1 MSINLLCA
9 FCLWTLTKSFQIFG
23 KMRPDIICISEDCGI
38 NGSKSMTDTCLVFK
52 CTAFIR
58 SNTHGKDGAE
68 NLAEHSITV
77 TLMTSVYLFITTKW
91 HDSAA
96 LLGNNIGKY
105 IRGIC
110 AFLTICSQSPAL
122 WKWFSHLIIHF
133 QFSSGNYCCGAIKK
147 EWIRFCRHCHCNG
160 IGTKH
165 CFSSKG
171 RYHDCFRVGTCH
183 TK

>member
-1 MSINLLCA
+1 MVISMMGAYLIITTKELTVLRQFIALEVRAKINLQIIAEVGKLNHCVVIYRNAILSALFFCKYFLLTMSINLLCT

-23 KMRPDIICISEDCGI
+23 KMCPDIICISEDCGI

-58 SNTHGKDGAE
+58 SNTHRKDGAE

-96 LLGNNIGKY
+96 LLGNNIGTVSY
-105 IRGIC
+105 TH
-110 AFLTICSQSPAL
+110 LTLP
-122 WKWFSHLIIHF
+122 
-133 QFSSGNYCCGAIKK
+133 
-147 EWIRFCRHCHCNG
+147 
-160 IGTKH
+160 T
-165 CFSSKG
+165 
-171 RYHDCFRVGTCH
+171 T
-183 TK
+183 

>member
-1 MSINLLCA
+1 MYNKSGKQLPEGWALGADGHESTDAPAVLANIEYFLLTMSINLLCA

-23 KMRPDIICISEDCGI
+23 KMCPDIICISEDCGI

-77 TLMTSVYLFITTKW
+77 TLMTSVYLFITAKW

-96 LLGNNIGKY
+96 LL
-105 IRGIC
+105 
-110 AFLTICSQSPAL
+110 
-122 WKWFSHLIIHF
+122 
-133 QFSSGNYCCGAIKK
+133 
-147 EWIRFCRHCHCNG
+147 
-160 IGTKH
+160 
-165 CFSSKG
+165 
-171 RYHDCFRVGTCH
+171 
-183 TK
+183 